1 MKKIYLIT
9 GASSDIGTALIST
22 LAAKEPTSKFYCQY
36 RTKLNLDLP
45 NIVPI
50 QADLSDKKGLF
61 GLIEQV
67 HETPTHIVHLP
78 AGSFQ
83 HMRLKDTKREI
94 VENQLEIGLYS
105 LLEIFKAFLPKMS
118 KNKYGRITVVLS
130 KAVKSLP
137 PKFLTDYVVSKY
149 AMLGLVRS
157 AAVEY
162 EGKGIFIN
170 AVSPE
175 MTQTKFL
182 SAVDER
188 IIENAANT
196 SRLGRLLTPEEV
208 AACIEYLLSD
218 TAVMSGENLS
228 IG

>member
-1 MKKIYLIT
+1 MEKVYLVV
-9 GASSDIGTALIST
+9 GASSDIGTALITSI
-22 LAAKEPTSKFYCQY
+22 AAKEPTSKFYCHY
-36 RTKLNLDLP
+36 RTTLDLDLP
-45 NIVPI
+45 NVIPV
-50 QADLSDKKGLF
+50 QADLSDKSGVF
-61 GLIEQV
+61 RLIEQV
-67 HETPTHIVHLP
+67 PETPTHIVHLS
-78 AGSFQ
+78 AGIFQ
-83 HMRLKDTKREI
+83 HIRLKDIKRETI
-94 VENQLEIGLYS
+94 ENSLEIGLYS
-105 LLEIFKAFLPKMS
+105 LLEIFKEFLPKMA
-118 KNKYGRITVVLS
+118 KNKYGRVAVMLS
-130 KAVKSLP
+130 KAISNLP

-149 AMLGLVRS
+149 AMLGLVKS

-162 EGKGIFIN
+162 ESKGVFIN

>member
-1 MKKIYLIT
+1 MEKVYLIT
-9 GASSDIGTALIST
+9 GASSDIGKALIS
-22 LAAKEPTSKFYCQY
+22 LLCAKEPASKFYCQY
-36 RTKLNLDLP
+36 RTKMDLDLSGIIP
-45 NIVPI
+45 V
-50 QADLSDKKGLF
+50 QADLSDKSGVF
-61 GLIEQV
+61 RLIEQV
-67 HETPTHIVHLP
+67 PETPTHIVHLP

-83 HMRLKDTKREI
+83 HVRLKDVKREAI
-94 VENQLEIGLYS
+94 ENSLEIGLYS
-105 LLEIFKAFLPKMS
+105 LLEIFKEFLPKMA
-118 KNKYGRITVVLS
+118 KNKYGRVAVMLS
-130 KAVKSLP
+130 KYVKNLP
-137 PKFLTDYVVSKY
+137 PKFLTDYVISKY

-162 EGKGIFIN
+162 ESKGVFIN

-196 SRLGRLLTPEEV
+196 SRFGRLLTPEEV
-208 AACIEYLLSD
+208 TAGIEYLLSD

>member
-1 MKKIYLIT
+1 MEKIYLIA
-9 GASSDIGTALIST
+9 GASSDIGTAFVKA
-22 LAAKEPTSKFYCQY
+22 LAAKEPSSRFCCQY
-36 RTKLNLDLP
+36 RTKLDLELP
-45 NIVPI
+45 NITPI
-50 QADLSDKKGLF
+50 QADLSDKKGVLS
-61 GLIEQV
+61 LIQQI
-67 HETPTHIVHLP
+67 HETPTHIVYLP
-78 AGSFQ
+78 AGRFQ
-83 HMRLKDTKREI
+83 HTRLRDIKREAI
-94 VENQLEIGLYS
+94 ENSLEIGLYS
-105 LLEIFKAFLPKMS
+105 LLEIFKAFLPKMA
-118 KNKYGRITVVLS
+118 KNKYGRVAVMLS
-130 KAVKSLP
+130 KYVKNLP

-170 AVSPE
+170 AVSPD

-196 SRLGRLLTPEEV
+196 SRFGRLLTPEEV
-208 AACIEYLLSD
+208 AAGIEYLLSD
-218 TAVMSGENLS
+218 AAVMSGENLS